1 MNSIN
6 FNVDDKDLHNFLDGF
21 EVSINI
27 SEMINDV
34 QQRIYIYDDLD
45 NIIDKHDLDIMM
57 VTVFSK
63 MKNMVHSCFLVGRE
77 EDFEVL
83 FDELYGL
90 EKLYMRKMHL
100 VEGKY
105 EEINNLVDLMKE
117 NSVGIGSS

>member
-6 FNVDDKDLHNFLDGF
+6 FNVDDEDLHNFLDGF

-27 SEMINDV
+27 SEMITDV

-63 MKNMVHSCFLVGRE
+63 MKNMVHSWFLVGRE